1 MKERLISFIRFANNR
16 NLEYF
21 NLLDIFMHLFR
32 SIIHEGLNINA
43 FKDKE
48 GDRISVDNM
57 HTPKSCGRE
66 LIDSPVVGVFHSP
79 TIDAEYVFVS
89 PNIVTL
95 FDITLMNV
103 YLVNNQEIN

>member
-1 MKERLISFIRFANNR
+1 MKERLISFIGFANNR

-21 NLLDIFMHLFR
+21 ILLDIFMHLFK
-32 SIIHEGLNINA
+32 SIICEGSNINA
-43 FKDKE
+43 FKDKD

-57 HTPKSCGRE
+57 HTPKACGRE
-66 LIDSPVVGVFHSP
+66 LIDSPVVGVFHPP
-79 TIDAEYVFVS
+79 TIDVKYVFVS

-103 YLVNNQEIN
+103 YLINNQEIN